1 MNPALLLQKLTVP
14 VTELNSYVRR
24 NPRDPVWLYD
34 LALAESPR
42 QRDLAVQH
50 LREALA
56 LDAKMRSARLGSAL
70 LRQEGNFDE
79 AINDSKLVLN
89 GEPDKVPAPDLV
101 GNTHLSAGRT
111 KEAIGM
117 MSRAS
122 QLAPE
127 NSLVLLH
134 YSQVAFCGSAAL
146 SLRRSRTMTHSGH
159 VCVLDTS
166 EVRSRRHQ
174 GYLTDC
180 AA

>member
-56 LDAKMRSARLGSAL
+56 LDAKMRSARLAHSAL

-89 GEPDKVPAPDLV
+89 GEPDKVPAPNLEGD
-101 GNTHLSAGRT
+101 THLSAGRT
-111 KEAIGM
+111 
-117 MSRAS
+117 
-122 QLAPE
+122 
-127 NSLVLLH
+127 
-134 YSQVAFCGSAAL
+134 
-146 SLRRSRTMTHSGH
+146 
-159 VCVLDTS
+159 
-166 EVRSRRHQ
+166 
-174 GYLTDC
+174 
-180 AA
+180 